1 MARGQTGGR
10 AGEFRG
16 VRMWSF
22 PTWLREDDTD
32 LVLGVK
38 VVGTHDETAAHTYR
52 HGSTQADAIVA
63 AGALAPPWVP
73 RR

>member
-1 MARGQTGGR
+1 
-10 AGEFRG
+10 
-16 VRMWSF
+16 MWSF